1 MTESRKKTR
10 ATGRI
15 TLNDVAQ
22 KAGVSAM
29 TASRALRGERRVAP
43 ELVLRVKQASEALG
57 YVPDPAARALAS
69 SRSGHVG
76 ILIPSLTNEL
86 FVDLL
91 EQAHVVLRGAGYQ
104 VLFGISH
111 YDAQE
116 EEALLREQL
125 MQRPAGL
132 LLTGLSQTP
141 KAREMLKKAKIPCVY
156 MMETTDEADMY
167 SVGFSQEAAAVHLV
181 EHLLQRGR
189 KRIAFA
195 AAQLDPRTLQRM
207 AGWRTALEQAGLFDE
222 RLLYTDRTP
231 SSIGLGAQML
241 QHIVQSDASVDAI
254 FFCNDDLAQ
263 GALLSARGLGIAI
276 PERLSVVGFND
287 VSASRHMTPP
297 LTTIRTPRAEIG
309 QQAAQVLLQL
319 LKGEELTQRCFD
331 LGFSLKIRG
340 SS

>member
-1 MTESRKKTR
+1 MTETQKKTR
-10 ATGRI
+10 ATGRV

-29 TASRALRGERRVAP
+29 TASRALRGERRVAAD
-43 ELVLRVKQASEALG
+43 LVLKVKQASEDLG

-69 SRSGHVG
+69 SRSRHVG

-91 EQAHVVLRGAGYQ
+91 EQAHAVLRGAGYQ

-116 EEALLREQL
+116 EEALLQEQL

-132 LLTGLSQTP
+132 LLTGLSQTAR
-141 KAREMLKKAKIPCVY
+141 AREMLKKARIPCVY
-156 MMETTDEADMY
+156 MMETASDVNLY
-167 SVGFSQEAAAVHLV
+167 SVGFSQQEAAVALV
-181 EHLLQRGR
+181 THLLQRGR

-195 AAQLDPRTLQRM
+195 AAQLDPRTIQRM
-207 AGWRTALEQAGLFDE
+207 AGWRMALEQAGLFDE
-222 RLLYTDRTP
+222 RLLYTDPTP
-231 SSIGLGAQML
+231 SSIGQGAQML
-241 QHIVQSDASVDAI
+241 RDIVHADPSVDAI

-263 GALLSARGLGIAI
+263 GALLSASGLGIDV
-276 PERLSVVGFND
+276 PTRLSVVGFND
-287 VSASRHMTPP
+287 LSASQHMTPP

-319 LKGEELTQRCFD
+319 LKGEELPQKCFD

>member
-1 MTESRKKTR
+1 MTETQKRTR
-10 ATGRI
+10 ATGRV

-29 TASRALRGERRVAP
+29 TASRALRGERRVAAD
-43 ELVLRVKQASEALG
+43 LVLKVKQASEALG

-69 SRSGHVG
+69 SRSRHVG

-91 EQAHVVLRGAGYQ
+91 EQAHAVLRGAGYQ

-116 EEALLREQL
+116 EEALIKEQL

-132 LLTGLSQTP
+132 LLTGLSQTVRS
-141 KAREMLKKAKIPCVY
+141 REMLKKAKIPCVY
-156 MMETTDEADMY
+156 MMETASDASLY
-167 SVGFSQEAAAVHLV
+167 SVGFSQQQAAVALV
-181 EHLLQRGR
+181 AHLLQRGR

-195 AAQLDPRTLQRM
+195 ASQLDPRTMQRM
-207 AGWRTALEQAGLFDE
+207 AGWRMALEQAGLFDE
-222 RLLYTDRTP
+222 RLLYTDPTP
-231 SSIGLGAQML
+231 SSIGQGAQML
-241 QHIVQSDASVDAI
+241 RDIVRVDPSVDAI

-263 GALLSARGLGIAI
+263 GALLSASGLGIEV
-276 PERLSVVGFND
+276 PTRLSVVGFND
-287 VSASRHMTPP
+287 LSASQHMTPP
-297 LTTIRTPRAEIG
+297 LTTIHTPRAEIG

-319 LKGEELTQRCFD
+319 LKGEELPQKCFD

>member
-1 MTESRKKTR
+1 MTETQKKTR
-10 ATGRI
+10 ATGRV

-29 TASRALRGERRVAP
+29 TASRALRGERRVAAD
-43 ELVLRVKQASEALG
+43 LVLKVKQASEDLG

-69 SRSGHVG
+69 SRSRHVG

-91 EQAHVVLRGAGYQ
+91 EQAHAVLRGAGYQ

-116 EEALLREQL
+116 EEALLQEQL

-132 LLTGLSQTP
+132 LLTGLSQTAR
-141 KAREMLKKAKIPCVY
+141 AREMLKKAKIPCVY
-156 MMETTDEADMY
+156 MMETASDANLY
-167 SVGFSQEAAAVHLV
+167 SVGFSQQEAAVALV
-181 EHLLQRGR
+181 THLLQRGR
-189 KRIAFA
+189 MRIAFA
-195 AAQLDPRTLQRM
+195 AAQLDPRTIQRM
-207 AGWRTALEQAGLFDE
+207 AGWRMALEQAGLFDE
-222 RLLYTDRTP
+222 RLLYTDPTP
-231 SSIGLGAQML
+231 SSIGQGAQML
-241 QHIVQSDASVDAI
+241 RDIVRADPSVDAI

-263 GALLSARGLGIAI
+263 GALLSASGLGIDV
-276 PERLSVVGFND
+276 PTRLSVVGFND
-287 VSASRHMTPP
+287 LSASQHMTPP

-319 LKGEELTQRCFD
+319 LKGEELPQKCFD

>member
-43 ELVLRVKQASEALG
+43 ELVQRVKQASEALG

-91 EQAHVVLRGAGYQ
+91 EQAHAVLRGAGYQ

-167 SVGFSQEAAAVHLV
+167 SVGFSQEAAAMRLV

-195 AAQLDPRTLQRM
+195 AAQLDPRTLRRM
-207 AGWRTALEQAGLFDE
+207 QGWRLALEQAGLYDAK
-222 RLLYTDRTP
+222 LLYSNPTP
-231 SSIGLGAQML
+231 STLRMGAQML
-241 QHIVQSDASVDAI
+241 AHIVENDASVDAI

-263 GALLSARGLGIAI
+263 GALLSASGLGIAI

-287 VSASRHMTPP
+287 LSASEHMTPP
-297 LTTIRTPRAEIG
+297 LTTIHTPRAEIG

>member
-1 MTESRKKTR
+1 MTETQKKTR
-10 ATGRI
+10 ATGRV

-29 TASRALRGERRVAP
+29 TASRALRGERRVAAD
-43 ELVLRVKQASEALG
+43 LVLKVKQASEDLG

-69 SRSGHVG
+69 SRSRHVG

-91 EQAHVVLRGAGYQ
+91 EQAHAVLRGAGYQ

-116 EEALLREQL
+116 EEALLQEQL

-132 LLTGLSQTP
+132 LLTGLSQTAR
-141 KAREMLKKAKIPCVY
+141 AREMLKKAKIPCVY
-156 MMETTDEADMY
+156 MMETASDANLY
-167 SVGFSQEAAAVHLV
+167 SVGFSQQEAAVALV
-181 EHLLQRGR
+181 THLLQRGR
-189 KRIAFA
+189 TRIAFA
-195 AAQLDPRTLQRM
+195 AAQLDPRTIQRM
-207 AGWRTALEQAGLFDE
+207 AGWRMALEQAGLFDE
-222 RLLYTDRTP
+222 RLLYTDPTP
-231 SSIGLGAQML
+231 SSIGQGAQML
-241 QHIVQSDASVDAI
+241 RDIVRADPSVDAI

-263 GALLSARGLGIAI
+263 GALLSASGLGIDV
-276 PERLSVVGFND
+276 PTRLSVVGFND
-287 VSASRHMTPP
+287 LSASQHMTPP

-319 LKGEELTQRCFD
+319 LKGEELPQKCFD

>member
-1 MTESRKKTR
+1 MTETQKKTR
-10 ATGRI
+10 ATGRV
-15 TLNDVAQ
+15 TLNDVAK

-29 TASRALRGERRVAP
+29 TASRALRGERRVAAD
-43 ELVLRVKQASEALG
+43 LVLKVKQASEALG

-69 SRSGHVG
+69 SRSRHVG

-91 EQAHVVLRGAGYQ
+91 EQAHAVLRGSGYQ

-116 EEALLREQL
+116 EEALLQEQL

-132 LLTGLSQTP
+132 LLTGLSQTAR
-141 KAREMLKKAKIPCVY
+141 AREMLKKAKIPCVY
-156 MMETTDEADMY
+156 MMETASDANLY
-167 SVGFSQEAAAVHLV
+167 SVGFSQQQAAVALVAHLF
-181 EHLLQRGR
+181 QRGR

-195 AAQLDPRTLQRM
+195 ASQLDPRTMQRM
-207 AGWRTALEQAGLFDE
+207 AGWRMALEQAGLFDE
-222 RLLYTDRTP
+222 RLLYTDPTP
-231 SSIGLGAQML
+231 SSIGQGAQML
-241 QHIVQSDASVDAI
+241 RDIVRVDPSVDAI

-263 GALLSARGLGIAI
+263 GALLSASGLGIEV
-276 PERLSVVGFND
+276 PTRLSVVGFND
-287 VSASRHMTPP
+287 LSASQHMTPP
-297 LTTIRTPRAEIG
+297 LTTIHTPRAEIG

-319 LKGEELTQRCFD
+319 LKGEELPQKCFD

>member
-1 MTESRKKTR
+1 MTESRKKH

-15 TLNDVAQ
+15 TLNDGTKGGRQ
-22 KAGVSAM
+22 RNDRL
-29 TASRALRGERRVAP
+29 RALRGERRVAP

-132 LLTGLSQTP
+132 
-141 KAREMLKKAKIPCVY
+141 
-156 MMETTDEADMY
+156 ADR
-167 SVGFSQEAAAVHLV
+167 FKPDAE
-181 EHLLQRGR
+181 
-189 KRIAFA
+189 
-195 AAQLDPRTLQRM
+195 
-207 AGWRTALEQAGLFDE
+207 
-222 RLLYTDRTP
+222 
-231 SSIGLGAQML
+231 GA
-241 QHIVQSDASVDAI
+241 
-254 FFCNDDLAQ
+254 
-263 GALLSARGLGIAI
+263 
-276 PERLSVVGFND
+276 
-287 VSASRHMTPP
+287 
-297 LTTIRTPRAEIG
+297 
-309 QQAAQVLLQL
+309 
-319 LKGEELTQRCFD
+319 
-331 LGFSLKIRG
+331 
-340 SS
+340 

>member
-1 MTESRKKTR
+1 
-10 ATGRI
+10 
-15 TLNDVAQ
+15 
-22 KAGVSAM
+22 
-29 TASRALRGERRVAP
+29 
-43 ELVLRVKQASEALG
+43 
-57 YVPDPAARALAS
+57 
-69 SRSGHVG
+69 
-76 ILIPSLTNEL
+76 
-86 FVDLL
+86 
-91 EQAHVVLRGAGYQ
+91 
-104 VLFGISH
+104 
-111 YDAQE
+111 
-116 EEALLREQL
+116 
-125 MQRPAGL
+125 
-132 LLTGLSQTP
+132 
-141 KAREMLKKAKIPCVY
+141 
-156 MMETTDEADMY
+156 
-167 SVGFSQEAAAVHLV
+167 
-181 EHLLQRGR
+181 
-189 KRIAFA
+189 
-195 AAQLDPRTLQRM
+195 M

-287 VSASRHMTPP
+287 LSASRHMTPP

>member
-1 MTESRKKTR
+1 MAQSQKKTR
-10 ATGRI
+10 STGRV
-15 TLNDVAQ
+15 TLNQVAE

-43 ELVLRVKQASEALG
+43 ELVLRVKRASEELG
-57 YVPDPAARALAS
+57 YIPDPAARALAS

-91 EQAHVVLRGAGYQ
+91 EQAHAVLRGAGYQ

-111 YDAQE
+111 YDALE

-132 LLTGLSQTP
+132 LLTGLSQT
-141 KAREMLKKAKIPCVY
+141 AQSRQMLKKAGIPCVY
-156 MMETTDEADMY
+156 MMETSTEADIY
-167 SVGFSQEAAAVHLV
+167 SVGFSQQQAAMALV
-181 EHLLQRGR
+181 EHLLAQGR
-189 KRIAFA
+189 KRIVFV

-207 AGWRTALEQAGLFDE
+207 SGWRMALEQAGLFDE
-222 RLLYTDRTP
+222 RLLYTDPTP

-241 QHIVQSDASVDAI
+241 RTIMGTDPSVDAI

-263 GALLSARGLGIAI
+263 GALLSASAVGVRI
-276 PERLSVVGFND
+276 PEQLSVVGFND
-287 VSASRHMTPP
+287 LSASRHMTPP
-297 LTTIRTPRAEIG
+297 LTTIHTPRAEIG
-309 QQAAQVLLQL
+309 YQAAQVLLQL
-319 LKGEELTQRCFD
+319 LKGDAPESLCID
-331 LGFSLKIRG
+331 VGFSLQIRG

>member
-1 MTESRKKTR
+1 MTETQKKTR
-10 ATGRI
+10 ATGRV

-29 TASRALRGERRVAP
+29 TASRALRGERRVAAD
-43 ELVLRVKQASEALG
+43 LVLKVKQASEDLG

-69 SRSGHVG
+69 SRSRHVG

-91 EQAHVVLRGAGYQ
+91 EQAHAALRGAGYQ

-116 EEALLREQL
+116 EEALLQEQL

-132 LLTGLSQTP
+132 LLTGLSQTAR
-141 KAREMLKKAKIPCVY
+141 AREMLKKAKIPCVY
-156 MMETTDEADMY
+156 MMETASDANLY
-167 SVGFSQEAAAVHLV
+167 SVGFSQQEAAVALV
-181 EHLLQRGR
+181 THLLQRGR

-195 AAQLDPRTLQRM
+195 AAQLDPRTIQRM
-207 AGWRTALEQAGLFDE
+207 AGWRMALEQVGFFDE
-222 RLLYTDRTP
+222 RLLYTDPTP
-231 SSIGLGAQML
+231 SSIGQGAQML
-241 QHIVQSDASVDAI
+241 RDIVHADPSVDAI

-263 GALLSARGLGIAI
+263 GALLSASGLGIDV
-276 PERLSVVGFND
+276 PTRLSVVGFND
-287 VSASRHMTPP
+287 LSASQHMTPP

-319 LKGEELTQRCFD
+319 LKGEELPQKCFD